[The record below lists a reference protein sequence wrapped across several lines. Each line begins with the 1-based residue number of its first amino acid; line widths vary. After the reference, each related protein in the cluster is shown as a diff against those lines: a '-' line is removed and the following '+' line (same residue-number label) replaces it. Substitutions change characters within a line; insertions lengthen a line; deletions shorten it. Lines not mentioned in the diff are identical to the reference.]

1 MLKSSARYWQ
11 IRFNQTLS
19 NATGSDYLLILL
31 LICLFYL
38 IGQGWTGGTIQSPG
52 TMVLTLINV
61 GLFIGVLGLWTILL
75 WRRLPFW
82 LAIGSIVLTLWWLT
96 TSPITSILTGNIAGP
111 EMYPQLLVTLVGLGG
126 LGAISALLQLTAGH
140 QLRRPSQFWLI
151 LSRKTPLSSFSGM
164 GSLLTMGFLRL
175 IRDRI
180 FIAALTVLILIMLA
194 KTSDWAVP
202 GSWLTII
209 IGGMMTLSVLI
220 TNKLGALSG
229 GLLKKFPGLPTTNG
243 AIDFAVGITSLAIL
257 TVISWS
263 ILFGLLRLNAVD
275 TLWLTGIFLIGQIC
289 ITLITRSSRQ
299 LAGPGLLGGWW
310 IIIIQLAALTI
321 VYQIMWQFNL
331 SGVTLVLLIGLS
343 LFVALTSYQ
352 ETPRSATIS

>member
-1 MLKSSARYWQ
+1 MAEKSLRYWQ
-11 IRFNQTLS
+11 IRFNQILS

-31 LICLFYL
+31 LICVSYL
-38 IGQGWTGGTIQSPG
+38 IGQAWTGWTVQSPG
-52 TMVLTLINV
+52 VMVLSIVNV
-61 GLFIGVLGLWTILL
+61 GLVISGLGLWAMLL

-82 LAIGSIVLTLWWLT
+82 LAIGSVVLTLWWLT
-96 TSPITSILTGNIAGP
+96 TSPIISILTGNIAGP

-180 FIAALTVLILIMLA
+180 FIAVLTVLILIMLA
-194 KTSDWAVP
+194 KTSGWAIP

-229 GLLKKFPGLPTTNG
+229 GLLKKFPGIPTTNG
-243 AIDFAVGITSLAIL
+243 AIDFAVGIVGLACL
-257 TVISWS
+257 EVISWV
-263 ILFGLLRLNAVD
+263 ILFGLLRLSAPA

-289 ITLITRSSRQ
+289 ITLIARSSRQ

-310 IIIIQLAALTI
+310 IIIIQLAALAI
-321 VYQIMWQFNL
+321 VYQIMWPFNL
-331 SGVTLVLLIGLS
+331 SGVMLVLLIGLS